1 MRAFSLLATTALL
14 GACASAPAPTVG
26 TAAFN
31 ETSFDYTVTQGGAAH
46 TLSASAP
53 RAIENQGSMLFYN
66 WSPSGT
72 LTSGFAF
79 SSNPDYIV
87 AAGLD
92 NGTYFAGVSGTVSA
106 ALPVGGTA
114 SLTGGYAFV
123 VNGADQTGTL
133 AITADFG
140 AGTIADTSTGIDV
153 NGTISSGNISG
164 TVVIGG
170 ETGSLGGGI
179 YQNGAGYRLVGAA
192 VGANMAGILS
202 AQ

>member
-1 MRAFSLLATTALL
+1 MKAFSLLATTALL
-14 GACASAPAPTVG
+14 SACASTPAPTVG
-26 TAAFN
+26 TAAV
-31 ETSFDYTVTQGGAAH
+31 SGSPLDYTVTQGGTAH

-53 RAIENQGSMLFYN
+53 RAVESQGSMTYYN

-79 SSNPDYIV
+79 SNTPNYIV

-92 NGTYFAGVSGTVSA
+92 NGTYFAGVSGTVSTT
-106 ALPVGGTA
+106 LPVGGNA

-123 VNGADQTGTL
+123 VNGADRTGTL
-133 AITADFG
+133 TIMADFG
-140 AGTIADTSTGIDV
+140 AGTIADTSAGIDV

-164 TVVIGG
+164 TVIVGG
-170 ETGSLGGGI
+170 ETGSLDGGL
-179 YQNGAGYRLVGAA
+179 YLNGAGYRLVGAA
-192 VGANMAGILS
+192 VGTNMAGILS